1 MAFIQILG
9 LILIGLV
16 IGVLARLII
25 PGRQRIGL
33 PLTLLLGIAGAVIGG
48 IIASY
53 LGTGSIDELNFLGF
67 VVGLI
72 AAVALI
78 AGAEAVGAGRG
89 GGHDPL
95 GGGGGGPPRGRPG

>member
-1 MAFIQILG
+1 MSLIQILG

-78 AGAEAVGAGRG
+78 AGAEAVGVGRG
-89 GGHDPL
+89 RDHDAL
-95 GGGGGGPPRGRPG
+95 GGGRGDRLGR